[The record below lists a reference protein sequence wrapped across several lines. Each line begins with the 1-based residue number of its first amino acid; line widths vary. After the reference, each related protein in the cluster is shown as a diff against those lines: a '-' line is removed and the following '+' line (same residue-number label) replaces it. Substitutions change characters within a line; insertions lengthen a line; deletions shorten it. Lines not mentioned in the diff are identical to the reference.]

1 MEDIIL
7 KNISILDHGILSN
20 IVHSHAISMKYNY
33 QFSGKREQL
42 MQCSIAMELCH
53 LLVKKLN
60 SPVTWKKS
68 PFEKGKKNKKI
79 GLRPHVALV
88 LQDAIKNHMD
98 IITNDYELARCREMM
113 DQLEKQFV

>member
-7 KNISILDHGILSN
+7 RDISILDHGILSN
-20 IVHSHAISMKYNY
+20 IVHGHAVNLKYNY
-33 QFSGKREQL
+33 QFSGDREQL
-42 MQCSIAMELCH
+42 MKCSIAMELCH

-60 SPVTWKKS
+60 SPMTWKKS
-68 PFEKGKKNKKI
+68 PLEKGKKNKKM

-88 LQDAIKNHMD
+88 LQDAIKNHMGSSS
-98 IITNDYELARCREMM
+98 NDYELARCREML